1 MKLKKVYTD
10 EFYNQISSGSLRS
23 AKIIVPMIVELVKP
37 KSVVDV
43 GCGRGEFL
51 SVFWNLGIK
60 DILGIDGDHVDK
72 NKLLIPKEFFLPWD
86 LEKPL
91 KIDRQFDL
99 AISLEVA
106 EHLSP
111 TSAEIFV
118 TTLTELAPVVLFSAA
133 IPFQGGVRH
142 INEQWPE
149 YWVKLFEKKS
159 FVPIDYLR
167 WQIWNIQDIEVWYR
181 QNVLLFVNKSYINK
195 NKIFLELFERY
206 GKVLSVV
213 HPELYLMKV
222 EAKNM
227 SWRFKSRLV
236 GLLKNFV
243 R

>member
-1 MKLKKVYTD
+1 
-10 EFYNQISSGSLRS
+10 
-23 AKIIVPMIVELVKP
+23 
-37 KSVVDV
+37 
-43 GCGRGEFL
+43 
-51 SVFWNLGIK
+51 
-60 DILGIDGDHVDK
+60 
-72 NKLLIPKEFFLPWD
+72 
-86 LEKPL
+86 
-91 KIDRQFDL
+91 
-99 AISLEVA
+99 
-106 EHLSP
+106 
-111 TSAEIFV
+111 
-118 TTLTELAPVVLFSAA
+118 PVVLFSAA